1 MDTPTQPPRP
11 SFDRR
16 PLALVI
22 FERNWRWIV
31 YIALALLLLNSTG
44 QPWAEG
50 LEPRAQRALAIFIV
64 CVVLWVFNLLPLM
77 ITSIFALVLPP
88 IMGVM
93 PAQEAYS
100 LFGNKVIFFL
110 LGAFIL
116 AAALSR
122 SGLAERITLTAL
134 RFSGGSP
141 RRLSIGIYVT
151 GALLSTVMS
160 EHAVAALLF
169 PIVLE
174 LCRVL
179 ELEPRR
185 SSLGRLLFLS
195 MAWGCISGGVV
206 TLLGGARGPLA
217 LGILY
222 QTTGD
227 SISFFEWVLD
237 LLPASLL
244 TLVAGYLLLMAFF
257 PIEKTRAAPAEE
269 FLRKRERKLGRL
281 SMREIAVGAV
291 MAVTVYSWVMFED
304 QLGLAEV
311 SLLAVVALFAL
322 RLINWREIEESV
334 NWGVLLMYGGAV
346 ALGFT
351 LSKSGAAHW
360 MAQSLLHGHTLSPFA
375 LVALLALL
383 TIFLTEAVSNAA
395 VVSVLMPL
403 GLALAEPLSVNPK
416 AVTYSIAYVSGL
428 PHLLPMGTP
437 ALALAFSSGYLRV
450 RHSVVAGLVFNL
462 LLLAIFLIMVKFY
475 WPLISLGSY

>member
-1 MDTPTQPPRP
+1 MDSRPTNTRP

-16 PLALVI
+16 PLALVLL
-22 FERNWRWIV
+22 ERNWRWVV
-31 YIALALLLLNSTG
+31 YAALAMLLVNSTG
-44 QPWAEG
+44 DPWAQG
-50 LEPRAQRALAIFIV
+50 LDPKAQRALAIFMV
-64 CVVLWVFNLLPLM
+64 CIVLWVFNLLPLM
-77 ITSIFALVLPP
+77 ITSILALVLPP

-134 RFSGGSP
+134 RLSGGSP

-151 GALLSTVMS
+151 GAVLSTVMS

-174 LCRVL
+174 LCRVM

-195 MAWGCISGGVV
+195 MAWGCISGGVI

-217 LGILY
+217 LGILF
-222 QTTGD
+222 QTTGT
-227 SISFFEWVLD
+227 SIGFFEWVLD

-244 TLVAGYLLLMAFF
+244 TLGAGYGLLALFF
-257 PIEKTRAAPAEE
+257 PIEKTQAAPAEE

-281 SMREIAVGAV
+281 SVRELAVGAI
-291 MAVTVYSWVMFED
+291 MAATIYSWVMFEHV
-304 QLGLAEV
+304 LGLAEV

-322 RLINWREIEESV
+322 RLINWREVEESV
-334 NWGVLLMYGGAV
+334 NWGVVLMYGGAV

-360 MAQSLLHGHTLSPFA
+360 LAESLLQGSSPSPFA
-375 LVALLALL
+375 LIALLAVL
-383 TIFLTEAVSNAA
+383 TILLTEAVSNAA

-403 GLALAEPLSVNPK
+403 GLALAEPLSVDPK
-416 AVTYSIAYVSGL
+416 AVTYAIAYVSGL
-428 PHLLPMGTP
+428 PHVLPMGTP

-450 RHSVVAGLVFNL
+450 RHSVVAGLAFNL
-462 LLLAIFLIMVKFY
+462 VLLVIFLIMVKFY
-475 WPLISLGSY
+475 WPLMNMGSF